1 MSAADSIIDV
11 MREVVLAP
19 NPALVTREELIRLEE
34 RVDSVLALMDMLEE
48 RIDELDSVGVAQP
61 AKPAHFYTPPPP
73 RP

>member
-1 MSAADSIIDV
+1 MAAADSIIEV

-34 RVDSVLALMDMLEE
+34 RVDSVLALMDMLEQQ
-48 RIDELDSVGVAQP
+48 LDDGDSAEVS
-61 AKPAHFYTPPPP
+61 KPAHFYTPPPP

>member
-1 MSAADSIIDV
+1 MAAADSIIDV

-48 RIDELDSVGVAQP
+48 RIDELDSVEV